1 MSSPAAEGD
10 SSTAPPASP
19 ASPAKTHKPYISP
32 TADIRELTFRGV
44 ALGSLLGIVFA
55 ASSVYLALKVGLT
68 VSASIPIA
76 VLSITIFRFFGK
88 ATILEN
94 NIVQTAGSAGESIAA
109 GVAFTLPSLLL
120 MGYELES
127 IKVLVISLLGG
138 LLGVLMMIPLRHGL
152 IVEEHGK
159 LTYPEG
165 TACADVLIVGETGGT
180 NAKTVLSGFGFG
192 FLYKLL
198 ADPLKVFN
206 MTPDTR
212 IAGWRGASIGGE
224 LSPEMLGVGYIIG
237 PRTASEMMAGGVLAY
252 LVLIPLIAFFGQY
265 LDVPVFP
272 ATTLIRDM
280 DPDVIRSKYVLYIGA
295 GAVATGGFVSLGRS
309 MPTIVNAFRAGVR
322 NFSAGRKSK
331 EASGKDPYRG
341 AEAAAPAPVPRTEQ
355 DLPFTVVIYGSIGL
369 VLLMWLTPM
378 LEIKFVP
385 ALLIMLFGFF
395 FVVVSSRIT
404 GEIGSSSN
412 PISGMTVA
420 TLLITCVLFLAVG
433 WVGVEYRAMALTT
446 AAIVC
451 IAASNGGTTS
461 QDLKTGFLVG
471 ATPRRQQIA
480 LLVGVITSA
489 LVIGS
494 TLLFLNRS
502 YTTVAAESY
511 VDMLPAAAVTQK
523 TMPGPDGETY
533 RVGFMNESGK
543 AIPQGKYLVDAGG
556 KIAYVIDP
564 GIAGRVHFSTEKL
577 EGEHPAPA
585 AAEKKGTQLGPDHR
599 SYDVLTVTEGSG
611 VAPGRY
617 LAADGKLA
625 FHLRD
630 VKKFDAPKAS
640 LFALI
645 IDGILT
651 RKLPWSLVLTGVML
665 AVVMELCGVASL
677 PFAVG
682 VYLPLSTSVPIFVG
696 GVVRYLVDRR
706 RRAQGRKGDEEFS
719 PGTLLSSGYIAG
731 GAIAGLVGAVVAGFS
746 LEDKV
751 DLGARIGVVAQSNW
765 SGIVAFTIIAVAL
778 YQTATKGASAVEP
791 TAPGL
796 DGGDPQ
802 TPGPAGGG

>member
-1 MSSPAAEGD
+1 MSSPAADDTG
-10 SSTAPPASP
+10 T
-19 ASPAKTHKPYISP
+19 ASPAKTHKPYISAA
-32 TADIRELTFRGV
+32 TDLRELTVRGV
-44 ALGSLLGIVFA
+44 ARGSLLGIVFA

-309 MPTIVNAFRAGVR
+309 MPTIINAFRAGVK

-331 EASGKDPYRG
+331 AAAAQSGEPYRG
-341 AEAAAPAPVPRTEQ
+341 AETEKASGVPRTEQ

-395 FVVVSSRIT
+395 FVTVSSRIT

-480 LLVGVITSA
+480 LLVGVVTSA

-511 VDMLPAAAVTQK
+511 VDTLPAAAVTQK

-533 RVGFMNESGK
+533 RVGFKNESGK
-543 AIPQGKYLVDAGG
+543 AIPQGKYLVDQAG

-564 GIAGRVHFSTEKL
+564 GIAGRVHFATEKV
-577 EGEHPAPA
+577 EGDHAAPK

-599 SYDVLTVTEGSG
+599 SYDVLTVAEGAG
-611 VAPGRY
+611 VSPGRY

-751 DLGARIGVVAQSNW
+751 DLGARIGAVAQSNW
-765 SGIVAFTIIAVAL
+765 SGIVAFTVIAVAL

-791 TAPGL
+791 TVPGASGIAPEG
-796 DGGDPQ
+796 
-802 TPGPAGGG
+802 

>member
-1 MSSPAAEGD
+1 MSSPAEVDTSA
-10 SSTAPPASP
+10 ASP
-19 ASPAKTHKPYISP
+19 SKAHQPYISP
-32 TADIRELTFRGV
+32 DKDLRELTFRGV
-44 ALGSLLGIVFA
+44 ALGSILGIVFA

-76 VLSITIFRFFGK
+76 VLSITIFRFFGR

-94 NIVQTAGSAGESIAA
+94 NVVQTAGSAGESIAA

-127 IKVLVISLLGG
+127 SKVLIISLLGG

-198 ADPLKVFN
+198 GDPMKLFN
-206 MTPDTR
+206 MTPDSR

-237 PRTASEMMAGGVLAY
+237 ARTSSEMMAGGVLAY
-252 LVLIPLIAFFGQY
+252 LVLIPLIAFFGQG
-265 LDVPVFP
+265 LESPLFP

-280 DPDVIRSKYVLYIGA
+280 DPDTIRSKYVLYIGA
-295 GAVATGGFVSLGRS
+295 GAVATGGFVSLGRAL
-309 MPTIVNAFRAGVR
+309 PTIIKAFQAGVR
-322 NFSAGRKSK
+322 NLNTGKKAAG
-331 EASGKDPYRG
+331 A
-341 AEAAAPAPVPRTEQ
+341 VPRTMQ
-355 DLPFTVVIYGSIGL
+355 DLPFSVVVYGSIGL
-369 VLLMWLTPM
+369 VLLMWLTPT
-378 LEIKFVP
+378 LQISFP
-385 ALLIMLFGFF
+385 SALLIMLFGFF

-420 TLLITCVLFLAVG
+420 TLLLTCLLFLAMG
-433 WVGVEYRAMALTT
+433 WVGVQYRAMALTT

-494 TLLFLNRS
+494 TLLFLNKS
-502 YTTVAAESY
+502 YTTVAAERY
-511 VDMLPAAAVTQK
+511 DDNIPAASVTAD
-523 TMPGPDGETY
+523 TMAGPDGKTY
-533 RVGFMNESGK
+533 RVGFMPESGK
-543 AIPQGKYLVDAGG
+543 SIPQGKYLVDEQG

-564 GIAGRVHFSTEKL
+564 GIAGRVHYATDKM
-577 EGEHPAPA
+577 EGEVAAPA
-585 AAEKKGTQLGPDHR
+585 GAEQKGQQLGPDHR
-599 SYDVLTVTEGSG
+599 TYDVLIVGEGAS
-611 VAPGRY
+611 VPAGRY
-617 LAADGKLA
+617 LAADGKIA

-665 AVVMELCGVASL
+665 SIVMELCGIASL

-696 GVVRYLVDRR
+696 GIVRWLVDRK
-706 RRAQGRKGDEEFS
+706 RKGTGDDDFS

-746 LEDKV
+746 WEDKV
-751 DLGARIGVVAQSNW
+751 DMGAKLGAFCKSNL
-765 SGIVAFTIIAVAL
+765 SGILAFTVIAVAL
-778 YQTATKGASAVEP
+778 YQTAVKGVSAVQA
-791 TAPGL
+791 AP
-796 DGGDPQ
+796 
-802 TPGPAGGG
+802 PAERGEGSAKG